1 MPFCNIIS
9 FIINGSFPYFVGSC
23 MLSSPIPEGRGLC
36 AFVSRDIERG
46 EVIVEYE
53 GEVISL
59 EEAGEREKR
68 YQRERKSCTMMV
80 LESAGNQ
87 IA

>member
-1 MPFCNIIS
+1 MHAVLADP
-9 FIINGSFPYFVGSC
+9 
-23 MLSSPIPEGRGLC
+23 RGAGIC
-36 AFVSRDIERG
+36 VFASRDIEMG
-46 EVIVEYE
+46 QVIVEYE

-68 YQRERKSCTMMV
+68 YQRKGKSCAMMV

>member
-1 MPFCNIIS
+1 MCIRKQR
-9 FIINGSFPYFVGSC
+9 YR
-23 MLSSPIPEGRGLC
+23 E
-36 AFVSRDIERG
+36 G

-59 EEAGEREKR
+59 EEAEEREKL
-68 YQRERKSCTMMV
+68 YQREGKSCTMMV